1 MVAQAVVGGSL
12 FFEPAPQAVRAITDS
27 RVIKI
32 LKAGSRVNSVVA
44 AAPTMRA
51 MPQPRSGHLIHGVD
65 HYENFPVASRLVPSR
80 LRPAI
85 VAIYRF
91 ARHADDIADE
101 GDAVTDERLRSLRRL
116 REAILS
122 ERRDVPVVRDVLAAA
137 DAHGLPR
144 EPLLALLDA
153 FEQDLRTTR
162 YPDRA
167 ALLDYC
173 RRSANPVGEL
183 VLRLFGRWNETT
195 RPASDAIC
203 SGLQLVNFLQDLAID
218 WRRGRL
224 YLPLHALAGA
234 GIDAEAVGIAVA
246 SGRSS
251 RALSA
256 VVAGEAEF
264 ARSLLCAGAGLPDR
278 VPWRLGLELRAV
290 LAGGHRILDR
300 LAASGYDPIA
310 ARPRLRWRDAPGLLA
325 LVARPRRLPTADA
338 DRPADRI
345 HP

>member
-1 MVAQAVVGGSL
+1 M
-12 FFEPAPQAVRAITDS
+12 
-27 RVIKI
+27 VIKI
-32 LKAGSRVNSVVA
+32 LKAGSRVNSAVA
-44 AAPTMRA
+44 PAPTMRA

-101 GDAVTDERLRSLRRL
+101 GDASTDERLADLRRL

-122 ERRDVPVVRDVLAAA
+122 GRRDHPVVGDVLAAA
-137 DAHGLPR
+137 QAHGLPR

-153 FEQDLRTTR
+153 FEQDLRVSR

-183 VLRLFGRWNETT
+183 VLRLFGRWNDAT

-224 YLPLHALAGA
+224 YLPLRALEDAGLEV
-234 GIDAEAVGIAVA
+234 DAVGAAVA
-246 SGRSS
+246 AGRSS
-251 RALSA
+251 ATLSA
-256 VVAGEAEF
+256 IVAREAEF
-264 ARSLLCAGAGLPDR
+264 ARSLLCDGADLPGR

-310 ARPRLRWRDAPGLLA
+310 ARPRLGWRDAPGLLA
-325 LVARPRRLPTADA
+325 LVARPRRLPPGPA

>member
-1 MVAQAVVGGSL
+1 
-12 FFEPAPQAVRAITDS
+12 
-27 RVIKI
+27 
-32 LKAGSRVNSVVA
+32 
-44 AAPTMRA
+44 
-51 MPQPRSGHLIHGVD
+51 MPLPRHGHVIHGVD
-65 HYENFPVASRLVPSR
+65 HYENFPVASRLVPAP

-101 GDAVTDERLRSLRRL
+101 GDAGIDERLRELRRL
-116 REAILS
+116 REDILS
-122 ERRDVPVVRDVLAAA
+122 DRSVQPVVRDVLAAA
-137 DAHGLPR
+137 RAHGLPR
-144 EPLLALLDA
+144 EPFIALLDA
-153 FEQDLRTTR
+153 FEQDLRVTR
-162 YPDRA
+162 YAGRA

-183 VLRLFGRWNETT
+183 VLRLFGRWDEAT

-224 YLPLHALAGA
+224 YLPLRALEDAGMT
-234 GIDAEAVGIAVA
+234 AEAVGTAVA
-246 SGRSS
+246 SGRTSP
-251 RALSA
+251 ALSR
-256 VVAGEAEF
+256 VVASEAGF
-264 ARSLLCAGAGLPDR
+264 ARSLLLAGADLPAR
-278 VPWRLGLELRAV
+278 VPWRLGLELRCI

-310 ARPRLRWRDAPGLLA
+310 ERPRLGWRDAPGLLA
-325 LVARPRRLPTADA
+325 LVARPPRPRVAGA